1 MISRFVLSLLLLLP
15 VGLSGC
21 ALFAPGAS
29 RLLNEQTPLN
39 AEQIQD
45 FETAVPV
52 RKVVRLQTSIVSAL
66 DTDKRLR
73 GLIWEELDESGLM
86 SPSDRRRLNQSGIRV
101 GVAGG
106 SLPWSLESML
116 RGERSSSGISD
127 GGIGNRASSFGMN
140 VVIPEGSPSIFELP
154 LNGASLFVPPGQI
167 AGIKRGGELENA
179 RCVIEMRAVEY
190 GDGWVVIRFLPQIH
204 HGSMTRRY
212 SVSHGAGQM
221 PVRQNIQPLY
231 EQQFELKL
239 HTNETVVIGY
249 NEQPDWTVGRM
260 MMQSD
265 NLTYRTERLLALRL
279 SALEDVAGQQEL
291 SVNYSKY

>member
-1 MISRFVLSLLLLLP
+1 MVARAVLSLLALLP
-15 VGLSGC
+15 LCLGGC

-29 RLLNEQTPLN
+29 RIMNKPEALNPAQV
-39 AEQIQD
+39 QD

-52 RKVVRLQTSIVSAL
+52 RRVVRLQTSIMSAL
-66 DTDKRLR
+66 DTDKRIR

-106 SLPWSLESML
+106 SLPWSLETLL
-116 RGERSSSGISD
+116 RGEQSGSANA
-127 GGIGNRASSFGMN
+127 GSGRPSSFGMN
-140 VVIPEGSPSIFELP
+140 VAIPEGSPSILELP
-154 LNGASLFVPPGQI
+154 VQGTSLFVPPNQI
-167 AGIKRGGELENA
+167 AGMKRGGELNDA
-179 RCVIEMRAVEY
+179 RTVIEMRAVEY

-212 SVSHGAGQM
+212 SVSQGAGQM
-221 PVRQNIQPLY
+221 PIRQNIQPLY

-249 NEQPDWTVGRM
+249 YEQDDWTVGRM
-260 MMQSD
+260 LMQSD
-265 NLTYRTERLLALRL
+265 NLSYRTERLLALRL
-279 SALEDVAGQQEL
+279 TSLEEVAGQQEL
-291 SVNYSKY
+291 SVQYSKY